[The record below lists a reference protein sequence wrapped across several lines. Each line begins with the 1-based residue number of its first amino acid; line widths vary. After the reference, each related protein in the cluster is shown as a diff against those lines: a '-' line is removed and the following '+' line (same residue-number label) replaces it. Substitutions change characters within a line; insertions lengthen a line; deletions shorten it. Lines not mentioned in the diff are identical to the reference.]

1 MGEVLNVVAVGEDDA
16 QAQHVRAVGKVH
28 ALPYGEAAN
37 VYQGLFTHG
46 QEDGI
51 TVGHQQVNLP
61 LLE

>member
-28 ALPYGEAAN
+28 ALPYGKAAN
-37 VYQGLFTHG
+37 VHQGLFTHG
-46 QEDGI
+46 QVDGV
-51 TVGHQQVNLP
+51 TAVHPQVNLP